1 MSATTTPAPAEKD
14 GRSFL
19 PFEVKAS
26 DDAART
32 ITGLAAAWS
41 LDLGDDVIH
50 KGAFA
55 RTLDHWRG
63 SKAKRPIY
71 LLDQHNS
78 YSSVKHVLGKMTDA
92 SETDEGL
99 VATFALVPD
108 DPDADAA
115 YKRVKGGFVTGLSIG
130 YQAVR
135 WEYVQKDN
143 STNSWDRIRHLHEVK
158 LREVSLV
165 VFPMNED
172 ARIASAKSVEAITA
186 ALRAGTLTD
195 DQKSELRALLAAPE
209 AKAKAKFGK
218 GDRVE
223 ALADHMEGMKGSAGK
238 VTLVRNG
245 PYYGVTFD
253 GERKIHK
260 WLAEDEITAAS
271 VDEDESGG
279 SMAGMAHGKT
289 RALPDGGLA
298 PDDPQRVALEETL
311 RAVTLRSLGTAA

>member
-1 MSATTTPAPAEKD
+1 MTLTALAA
-14 GRSFL
+14 

-26 DDAART
+26 DAEART
-32 ITGLAAAWS
+32 FEGLASTWER
-41 LDLGDDVIH
+41 DTGNDVIH

-55 RTLDHWRG
+55 RTLDHWKSAGGRVVV
-63 SKAKRPIY
+63 PLI
-71 LLDQHNS
+71 DQHAYQMKKS
-78 YSSVKHVLGKMTDA
+78 PSFRDIVGKLVA
-92 SETDEGL
+92 AEERPEGL
-99 VATFALVPD
+99 WTRYQVARTAAGD
-108 DPDADAA
+108 DLL
-115 YKRVKGGFVTGLSIG
+115 TL
-130 YQAVR
+130 
-135 WEYVQKDN
+135 
-143 STNSWDRIRHLHEVK
+143 
-158 LREVSLV
+158 
-165 VFPMNED
+165 FPMNEGALAD
-172 ARIASAKSVEAITA
+172 PLSVKSFDELSA
-186 ALRAGTLTD
+186 ALRDGALSD
-195 DQKSELRALLAAPE
+195 EQKSELRALLAAPE